1 MWQVMILGAALSFAV
16 ARTIQRVL
24 LKDEKHD
31 AFVYSIYFELLVAF
45 IILPAALFNN
55 FTIPSLGGIWPL
67 FILMILL
74 YGLANIF
81 FYKAVKLTPIS
92 EVMIISATAPIWT
105 TITSVIFT
113 GEDMNLKKLLG
124 VVLAVIGV
132 AFVFYQKRKLKLHIG
147 HFYAFLSQVF
157 FGIQLTNDK
166 FLLQF
171 FNQTSY
177 SFLYYFLPGLFIAS
191 IYPKKLSGIKSF
203 LMKNSRFN
211 FFLPAILYAAGSLLA
226 NTSFQKGAQ
235 ASQVGVMLLLIPIF
249 TIALGAIFLNEKENL
264 VRKIIGGIIVII
276 GVLMV

>member
-1 MWQVMILGAALSFAV
+1 MLGAALSFAV

-31 AFVYSIYFELLVAF
+31 AFVYTIYFELLVAL
-45 IILPAALFNN
+45 IILPVALFNN
-55 FTIPSLGGIWPL
+55 FSVPPLGGIWPQ

-92 EVMIISATAPIWT
+92 EVMIIAATSPIWT

-124 VVLAVIGV
+124 VFLAVIGV

-177 SFLYYFLPGLFIAS
+177 SFLYYLLPGLFIAS
-191 IYPKKLSGIKSF
+191 IYPKKLSGIKS
-203 LMKNSRFN
+203 LLRKNARFG
-211 FFLPAILYAAGSLLA
+211 FVMPAILYATGSLLA
-226 NTSFQKGAQ
+226 NTSFQIGAQ
-235 ASQVGVMLLLIPIF
+235 ASQVGVMFLLIPIF
-249 TIALGAIFLNEKENL
+249 TVALGTIFLNERENL
-264 VRKIIGGIIVII
+264 VRKLIGAVIVVL
-276 GVLMV
+276 GVLMI